1 VPSEGHRSI
10 GWKGVVGFCAFLAY
24 QSLRFILI
32 AVFSFPVALIY
43 VVSALLLDPSVPE
56 ASKHRLPQ
64 LIVDQFDTVFQ
75 YSVTLAIL
83 LALGVLGLVLLKGL
97 RNRLSQHKRFVFVEG
112 NAHQSQET

>member
-1 VPSEGHRSI
+1 ML
-10 GWKGVVGFCAFLAY
+10 GWKGVAGFGAFLAY
-24 QSLRFILI
+24 QALRFILI

-43 VVSALLLDPSVPE
+43 VISALLLDPSVPE

-83 LALGVLGLVLLKGL
+83 LSLGILGLLMLGRL
-97 RNRLSQHKRFVFVEG
+97 RARLSMVVVRG
-112 NAHQSQET
+112 GGSSTCQETRNF